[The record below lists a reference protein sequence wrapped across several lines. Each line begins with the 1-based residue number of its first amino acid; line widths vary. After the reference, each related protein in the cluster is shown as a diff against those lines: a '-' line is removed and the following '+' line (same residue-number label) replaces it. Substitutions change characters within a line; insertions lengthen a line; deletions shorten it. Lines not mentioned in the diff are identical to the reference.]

1 MIYPLVIDDNESNTV
16 ILPSSLK
23 ADGRTAV
30 AFGSFLA
37 PCTIISSSGPSD
49 SIIVAGDVAQRLL
62 IPFAA
67 KVHVFLTDEAVHIG
81 PLVGVF
87 TAGFTKSPHRPVGGR
102 SFFFAKLLAQEKQ
115 VGGFAFLFG
124 LPHIDWE
131 HGTVNGYFYT
141 ERGWERHTVPL
152 PTVIY
157 NRLPNRRIE
166 NDDMF
171 QTVTKTLQTAYGIPV
186 FNGRFFNKWEVY
198 RRLAVHRDARPYL
211 PETSAYVTRQTIEQF
226 LNRYTGAY
234 VKPADGSLGRG
245 IYHLV
250 KKKDAYE
257 CRFRDEHGETKTT
270 LFPTAM
276 ALWHHL
282 LAHAPLHRYVIQQA
296 VPLITINGRP
306 TDFRVHTNKNEN
318 GQWQVSAVAAKI
330 AGRQSIT
337 THVNSGGMVKT
348 LEEIFPN
355 TAKRETVLAR
365 LRDAALTLS
374 RCLDETSDT
383 LIGEIGFDFG
393 VDEQGNIWMFEANS
407 KPGRSIF
414 KHPGL
419 KEADERTALLPLA
432 YAVHLSKT
440 AIIDPE
446 AFGL

>member
-23 ADGRTAV
+23 AEGRTAV

-141 ERGWERHTVPL
+141 ERCWERHTVPL

-250 KKKDAYE
+250 KK
-257 CRFRDEHGETKTT
+257 R
-270 LFPTAM
+270 M
-276 ALWHHL
+276 
-282 LAHAPLHRYVIQQA
+282 
-296 VPLITINGRP
+296 
-306 TDFRVHTNKNEN
+306 HTN
-318 GQWQVSAVAAKI
+318 AAFV
-330 AGRQSIT
+330 T
-337 THVNSGGMVKT
+337 
-348 LEEIFPN
+348 N
-355 TAKRETVLAR
+355 TAKRKQ
-365 LRDAALTLS
+365 
-374 RCLDETSDT
+374 RCFRPPWRYGIICSPTPRFIVTS
-383 LIGEIGFDFG
+383 F
-393 VDEQGNIWMFEANS
+393 S
-407 KPGRSIF
+407 KPSRSSPSTDGRQISASI
-414 KHPGL
+414 
-419 KEADERTALLPLA
+419 RTKM
-432 YAVHLSKT
+432 KT
-440 AIIDPE
+440 AN
-446 AFGL
+446 GK